1 MRWAASFPERVGRFT
16 WEEDERA
23 AYLLVGLRYDGHLF
37 FPANRWHRLCLICSL
52 FSGCIV
58 KCSLDEPAKSFVAVI
73 VFHWRSQRHQRTRTA
88 VHQRGAHRLGRHEG
102 IHRQPLG
109 IIRWRRWGRV
119 LSRNALRILVTE
131 LKKSIGMNRIERA
144 TPLQAP
150 QRTVWINPSVSMKAL
165 SNRHTSSTSL
175 PEKSS
180 TNLGPAFF
188 SQDWMETRVPLPKVS
203 AVRLSGRS
211 TKSFYVTERG
221 LP

>member
-1 MRWAASFPERVGRFT
+1 MIDQVSLASNAVAVANGQRPSHRVELDARSDRHQLLVGSQRQDLIGASHRLQRHSQIETCSRLGFRQLRRSVPEMRWAASFPERVGRFT

-102 IHRQPLG
+102 IQRQPLG
-109 IIRWRRWGRV
+109 ILRWRR
-119 LSRNALRILVTE
+119 
-131 LKKSIGMNRIERA
+131 
-144 TPLQAP
+144 
-150 QRTVWINPSVSMKAL
+150 
-165 SNRHTSSTSL
+165 
-175 PEKSS
+175 
-180 TNLGPAFF
+180 
-188 SQDWMETRVPLPKVS
+188 
-203 AVRLSGRS
+203 
-211 TKSFYVTERG
+211 
-221 LP
+221 